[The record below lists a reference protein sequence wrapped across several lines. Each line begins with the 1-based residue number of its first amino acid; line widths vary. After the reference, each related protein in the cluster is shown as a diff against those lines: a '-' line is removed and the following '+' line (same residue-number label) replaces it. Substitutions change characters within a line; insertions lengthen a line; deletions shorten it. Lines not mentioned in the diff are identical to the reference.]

1 VFGEISEELGLP
13 KAQTSAQEAA
23 PSSPKTPGQTKRE
36 AEKAAHARRKAER
49 AAERLGESREIL
61 ANPEVA
67 RAARQVINHKIGS
80 NENLKLLWER
90 ARQVDSV
97 EAFAATTTNTRWAR
111 YRARLA
117 FNSQL
122 RRFWQ
127 LAAVNDEAI
136 ALFGD
141 AGFVF
146 EGAPGTAPTVPGLS
160 GKAGRLS
167 VDHITRIADDPFQA
181 LAPDNLRF
189 MTEEENTF
197 LEVLRAAERKR
208 RVEFGGTF

>member
-13 KAQTSAQEAA
+13 KAQTSAQEVA
-23 PSSPKTPGQTKRE
+23 PSPPKTPGQTKRE

-61 ANPEVA
+61 A
-67 RAARQVINHKIGS
+67 K
-80 NENLKLLWER
+80 
-90 ARQVDSV
+90 DSV

-117 FNSQL
+117 FDSQL

-127 LAAVNDEAI
+127 LAAADDEAR
-136 ALFGD
+136 ALLGD

-146 EGAPGTAPTVPGLS
+146 EGAPGTAPTVPGLAS
-160 GKAGRLS
+160 RS
-167 VDHITRIADDPFQA
+167 ITSRGLP
-181 LAPDNLRF
+181 
-189 MTEEENTF
+189 MTPSRHWRQTTC
-197 LEVLRAAERKR
+197 AS
-208 RVEFGGTF
+208 